1 MKKLFFKFLL
11 TTLLLIHSTSYGQVW
26 YEVNGYD
33 AIGRHHPITVA
44 NDNYGYMIAGQ
55 DATFSNNLDDVY
67 RYDIALDQWTQLNP
81 FPGGGR
87 GYGYGVYDENDA
99 YLGFGSNSNGF
110 PTDWWHFD
118 MNDEQWTQLASFP
131 GAGRNHPAMILA
143 NNKIFVGLGSN
154 SSGNLNDWWEYDI
167 DFNS

>member
-1 MKKLFFKFLL
+1 
-11 TTLLLIHSTSYGQVW
+11 
-26 YEVNGYD
+26 
-33 AIGRHHPITVA
+33 
-44 NDNYGYMIAGQ
+44 MIAGQ

-99 YLGFGSNSNGF
+99 YLGFGSNNNGF

-118 MNDEQWTQLASFP
+118 MSMNSGHSFL
-131 GAGRNHPAMILA
+131 HSLMEEIILR
-143 NNKIFVGLGSN
+143 
-154 SSGNLNDWWEYDI
+154 
-167 DFNS
+167 